1 MSNEKDEYFDEQATI
16 FLSTVS
22 KNAPVEINSGV
33 YCECPLCGGT
43 IKMSRAKCNG
53 HFSAKCDKCGISAM
67 E

>member
-43 IKMSRAKCNG
+43 ITIVRHSNNHIFAVCGCCKAKV
-53 HFSAKCDKCGISAM
+53 FQ
-67 E
+67 